1 MLVFSLSQ
9 LYLTTFFLCLFFFS
23 LKKITT
29 EEMTS
34 ELTPDWISLS
44 EQATV
49 DSKAPGQSKLVAGS
63 FQRGR
68 FQVGITKS
76 VNSVKSI

>member
-1 MLVFSLSQ
+1 
-9 LYLTTFFLCLFFFS
+9 
-23 LKKITT
+23 
-29 EEMTS
+29 MTG

-68 FQVGITKS
+68 FQVGIKNQLILFNPSRPCHNVAFYLQYFILFTFLIILLQSKCS
-76 VNSVKSI
+76 